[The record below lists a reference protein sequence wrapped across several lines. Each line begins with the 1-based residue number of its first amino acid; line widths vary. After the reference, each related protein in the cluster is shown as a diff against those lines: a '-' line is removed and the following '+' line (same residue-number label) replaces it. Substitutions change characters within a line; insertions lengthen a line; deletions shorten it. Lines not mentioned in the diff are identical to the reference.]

1 MSDWILHDDRR
12 DNRKTFGTRADAED
26 ARDDLIALGANPED
40 LEIIP
45 PEGDDAQPD
54 GGETVTP
61 EVVDE
66 TASDEVDVNDVGA
79 ESFVVDVKGVPRE
92 FILELGGETHVRKA
106 GYYKIAAD
114 QGLEWSAEAIQR
126 SYEGDDD
133 DRAVYEGVVRD
144 PETGQ
149 EWRNVGTAHLPGEDM
164 DGAEYNLDE
173 LAATRACCRA
183 LSMATGVG
191 LTSVEE
197 MAGVDE

>member
-12 DNRKTFGTRADAED
+12 DNRRTFDTRADAED
-26 ARDDLIALGANPED
+26 ARDDLIALGANPDD
-40 LEIIP
+40 LEINAP
-45 PEGDDAQPD
+45 GETD
-54 GGETVTP
+54 GGEAVAP

-133 DRAVYEGVVRD
+133 GRAVYEGVVRD

-197 MAGVDE
+197 MAGVDG

>member
-1 MSDWILHDDRR
+1 MSNSWILHDDRR

-26 ARDDLIALGANPED
+26 ARDDLIALGANPDD

-54 GGETVTP
+54 GGEAVTP

-126 SYEGDDD
+126 SYEG
-133 DRAVYEGVVRD
+133 VVRD

-149 EWRNVGTAHLPGEDM
+149 EWSNVGTAHLPGEDM